1 MTEAFDGAF
10 EGAFERA
17 YGRRPELRWRAP
29 GRVNLIGEHTDY
41 NDGLVLP
48 IALPQQIVVAVA
60 GRTDRTLRLRSGQDE
75 TVVEVS
81 LDDLA
86 PGSVDGWGA
95 YPAGAAWALQERG
108 YAVGGADLLVDS
120 DLPTGAG
127 LSSSAALLCAVA
139 SALLDL
145 SGLTAEPAE
154 VARIAQYAE
163 NDYVG
168 APVGLMDQ
176 TASMCCTAGHAL
188 FFDIRS
194 GSLDQV
200 PFDPAA
206 EELELLV
213 VDVRAPHRLVDS
225 EYADRR
231 RSCEQAAGLLGVRSL
246 REITDDAP
254 DDAHD
259 DALDDVLDDVLV
271 RLDDEVMR
279 RRVRHVVTE
288 IARVAHAVALLRAGR
303 LREVG
308 PLFTASHASMRD
320 DFEITVPELDVAVE
334 AALAA
339 GALGARMTGG
349 GFGGC
354 VIALVENGA
363 AGATYDAIE
372 NAFAAKDF
380 AAPAL
385 IPATPSAGAS
395 RLD

>member
-1 MTEAFDGAF
+1 MTDPF
-10 EGAFERA
+10 EQA
-17 YGRRPELRWRAP
+17 YGHRPELTWRAP

-48 IALPQQIVVAVA
+48 IALPQQITVAA
-60 GRTDRTLRLRSGQDE
+60 AARDDRTLRMRSGQDE
-75 TVVEVS
+75 AVVEVA
-81 LDDLA
+81 LDELA
-86 PGSVDGWGA
+86 PGSVEGWAA
-95 YPAGAAWALQERG
+95 YPAGAAWALRERG
-108 YAVGGADLLVDS
+108 HQIGGADLRVDS
-120 DLPTGAG
+120 DLPSGAG

-145 SGLTAEPAE
+145 SGLSLEPFE
-154 VARIAQYAE
+154 VAELAQYAE
-163 NDYVG
+163 NEYVG

-194 GSLDQV
+194 GSLAQV
-200 PFDPAA
+200 PFDPRA

-231 RSCEQAAGLLGVRSL
+231 RSCEEAAGLLGVPSL
-246 REITDDAP
+246 REITDADA
-254 DDAHD
+254 
-259 DALDDVLDDVLV
+259 ALARV
-271 RLDDEVMR
+271 DDEVMR

-288 IARVAHAVALLRAGR
+288 IARVADTVALLRAGR
-303 LREVG
+303 MDEVG
-308 PLFTASHASMRD
+308 ALFTASHASMRD
-320 DFEITVPELDVAVE
+320 DFEISVPELDLAVDT
-334 AALAA
+334 ALTA

-354 VIALVENGA
+354 VIALVERAA
-363 AGATYDAIE
+363 AGTTYTAIRD
-372 NAFAAKDF
+372 AFAAEGF
-380 AAPAL
+380 AEPVL

-395 RLD
+395 RLT